1 MHAEK
6 IRTANIPAFRL
17 EPKDAVVVMSVIGI
31 AAYVLGL
38 IIGLAS

>member
-17 EPKDAVVVMSVIGI
+17 EPKDAVVVISLIGI
-31 AAYVLGL
+31 TAYILGL
-38 IIGLAS
+38 IVGLAS